1 MEGGMKSETKASS
14 DEAES
19 AEQVNDDAGTG
30 RSYECMFCKRGFTTA
45 QALGGHMNIHRKDR
59 AKMRQP
65 SAPLVRKP
73 QDQFSSYVHHQQSYM
88 SHKPLYPHPSLYN
101 NVFTGSSSVGKDT
114 KVYGDD
120 IGVGVR
126 RPQEL
131 SLFSEEVPL
140 SLSMSSFNDGIS
152 GDYGGEKMK
161 EGEELDL
168 ELRLGHHHEP

>member
-1 MEGGMKSETKASS
+1 MEGGKKSETKVSS

-65 SAPLVRKP
+65 PTNLAKKT
-73 QDQFSSYVHHQQSYM
+73 DA
-88 SHKPLYPHPSLYN
+88 
-101 NVFTGSSSVGKDT
+101 SSSLGKDE
-114 KVYGDD
+114 
-120 IGVGVR
+120 GVR

-131 SLFSEEVPL
+131 SLFNKDVPL
-140 SLSMSSFNDGIS
+140 SLSMRFDG
-152 GDYGGEKMK
+152 GGLEDGGEKMK
-161 EGEELDL
+161 EGEEEVDL
-168 ELRLGHHHEP
+168 ELRLGQHHEP

>member
-1 MEGGMKSETKASS
+1 MEGGKKSETKVSS

-65 SAPLVRKP
+65 PTNLAKKTE
-73 QDQFSSYVHHQQSYM
+73 FSGYAHHQQSYM
-88 SHKPLYPHPSLYN
+88 NQMPLYPYPLFN
-101 NVFTGSSSVGKDT
+101 FTCSASSSLGKDE
-114 KVYGDD
+114 
-120 IGVGVR
+120 GVR

-131 SLFSEEVPL
+131 SLFNKDVPL
-140 SLSMSSFNDGIS
+140 SLSMRFDG
-152 GDYGGEKMK
+152 GGLEDGGEKMK
-161 EGEELDL
+161 EGEEEVDL
-168 ELRLGHHHEP
+168 ELRLGQHHEP